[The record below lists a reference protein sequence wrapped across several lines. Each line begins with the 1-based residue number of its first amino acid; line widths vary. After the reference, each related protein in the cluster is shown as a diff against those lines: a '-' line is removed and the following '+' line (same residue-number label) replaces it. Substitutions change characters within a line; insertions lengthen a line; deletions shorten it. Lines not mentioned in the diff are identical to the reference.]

1 MSSKVGTA
9 LHELLAIN
17 GNRPDRLMA
26 NPSCPFCGGIGI
38 VGGPLA
44 RYNGERMVG
53 YQAQVACWDCLA
65 NVSGFGDTPEEAV
78 ENAKEKW
85 RRRA

>member
-1 MSSKVGTA
+1 MSPKVGTA

-26 NPSCPFCGGIGI
+26 DPGCPFCGGIGV

-44 RYNGERMVG
+44 RYNGEEMVG
-53 YQAQVACWDCLA
+53 YQAQVTCWDCLA
-65 NVSGFGDTPEEAV
+65 NVSDFGDTPEEAV
-78 ENAKEKW
+78 ENAKAKW
-85 RRRA
+85 GRRA